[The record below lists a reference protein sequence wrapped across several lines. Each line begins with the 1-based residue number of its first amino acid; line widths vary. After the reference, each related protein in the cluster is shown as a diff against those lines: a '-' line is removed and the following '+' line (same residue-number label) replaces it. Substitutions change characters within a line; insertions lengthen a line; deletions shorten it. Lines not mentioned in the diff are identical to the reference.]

1 MSNLSEL
8 GFSRRPAAPSAAHTR
23 PGWSSGQG
31 QKSLVAAPRVL
42 KEDPII
48 PARPPPEK
56 EHKDIKPFYPAK
68 APREGGPNRGGYCF
82 NKMPEYIE
90 DPEEERMKARREEA
104 KKVQA
109 VGERPFKPSAIN
121 SSRPARTIV
130 FHQAGVKM

>member
-1 MSNLSEL
+1 
-8 GFSRRPAAPSAAHTR
+8 
-23 PGWSSGQG
+23 
-31 QKSLVAAPRVL
+31 
-42 KEDPII
+42 
-48 PARPPPEK
+48 
-56 EHKDIKPFYPAK
+56 
-68 APREGGPNRGGYCF
+68 
-82 NKMPEYIE
+82 MPEYIE